1 MQMKKKH
8 NHQSLS
14 EMQNRLKKEY
24 SLKDLSSRENPLVQG
39 SLNTKVTDLITDS
52 RRVTPGSAFFA
63 IQGLRND
70 GHDFVDEA
78 IHRGAKTIISKNIDD
93 ELPMGITA
101 IKSENPRL
109 ALAKFAKKSK
119 TDIMTLRIWV

>member
-24 SLKDLSSRENPLVQG
+24 SLKDLSSRENPVVQG

-52 RRVTPGSAFFA
+52 RRVTPVLH
-63 IQGLRND
+63 LRFKD
-70 GHDFVDEA
+70 LG
-78 IHRGAKTIISKNIDD
+78 
-93 ELPMGITA
+93 
-101 IKSENPRL
+101 
-109 ALAKFAKKSK
+109 
-119 TDIMTLRIWV
+119 MTV

>member
-1 MQMKKKH
+1 
-8 NHQSLS
+8 
-14 EMQNRLKKEY
+14 MQNRLKKEY

-78 IHRGAKTIISKNIDD
+78 IHRGAKTIISKKLMMNYQW
-93 ELPMGITA
+93 G
-101 IKSENPRL
+101 
-109 ALAKFAKKSK
+109 
-119 TDIMTLRIWV
+119 